1 MSAED
6 PKNADNRQDLPQ
18 PEPAKPSVARRWRY
32 FTRRHAILAGLLV
45 AAVAF
50 VLIVLAFFLYRLG
63 YVDRYIANQIK
74 RTFSNYGIRA
84 EIREFHADIPP
95 RTVTMSGV
103 ELYDAAT
110 GEKTRQDRST
120 RRDDQDRRSV
130 CTEPATQH
138 QSERFEDPWIRSV
151 GHV

>member
-1 MSAED
+1 MQKIPRTRITGKISLNPNLRSLQSQGAG
-6 PKNADNRQDLPQ
+6 
-18 PEPAKPSVARRWRY
+18 Y

-95 RTVTMSGV
+95 
-103 ELYDAAT
+103 D
-110 GEKTRQDRST
+110 
-120 RRDDQDRRSV
+120 RDDVRR
-130 CTEPATQH
+130 
-138 QSERFEDPWIRSV
+138 
-151 GHV
+151 